1 MYLTS
6 SVNGQWPVDDIT
18 NTNTNFFIDCAN
30 SVVQFVETIY
40 SILRPGELWIN
51 MGPLLYHYA
60 DMPSEESIE
69 PTCQHLLNI
78 ITAVGF
84 VFEKETQGMPTGYC
98 QNRASMPHWSYN
110 SAFFVCRK
118 PS

>member
-1 MYLTS
+1 MATC
-6 SVNGQWPVDDIT
+6 
-18 NTNTNFFIDCAN
+18 FFIDCAN
-30 SVVQFVETIY
+30 NVVQVQFVETIY
-40 SILRPGELWIN
+40 SLLRPGGLWIN

-69 PTCQHLLNI
+69 PTCQHLRNI

-84 VFEKETQGMPTGYC
+84 VFKKETQGVPTGYC
-98 QNRASMPHWSYN
+98 RNRASMPHWSCN

-118 PS
+118 PG